1 MPNSHLEILLC
12 PTPDDFTR
20 QRGEVS
26 SYENLGTVF
35 ISLGEY
41 NKAKEYLE
49 KALAIKTRIV
59 DKQGEAAI
67 YSNLGTVFVLL
78 REYDKAKEYLEK
90 TLVTKK
96 GIGDKR
102 GEARL

>member
-1 MPNSHLEILLC
+1 MQTLLC
-12 PTPDDFTR
+12 LTPDDFTR

-41 NKAKEYLE
+41 DKAKEYLE